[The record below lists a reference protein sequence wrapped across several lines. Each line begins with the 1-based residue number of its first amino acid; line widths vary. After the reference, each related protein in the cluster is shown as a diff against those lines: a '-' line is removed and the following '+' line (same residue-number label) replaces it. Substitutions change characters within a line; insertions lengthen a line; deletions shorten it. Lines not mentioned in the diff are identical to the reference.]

1 MEEHL
6 PQDPRKIDSFT
17 PRVRV
22 FFAQRT
28 IQIVENDNVKSWKL
42 TLAIM
47 TASALLMSASYTM
60 LIPFLPMYL
69 IQELNVAQEDVNLW
83 SGVIFSISF
92 AISGIMAPIWGA
104 MADKK
109 SRKLMAV
116 RAAVCLAIAYVL
128 GGMVQDAWQL
138 FWVRVFQGFASGL
151 WPACLAI
158 LTVSVPRVKLGFC
171 LGLMQGA
178 STAGG
183 VLGPLLGG
191 VLAEAF
197 GMRAAFYLGGV
208 GLFIITLLIIF
219 YIKEPPRK
227 KEIDRR
233 ALFHAAD
240 NKTQKDTLA
249 AQTAERVTDA
259 LKAGHASGN
268 TRVGE
273 TSGEPNAQ
281 VPGRT
286 VLGTL
291 ASPSYTVQEAGTVV
305 VEIWVDRNG
314 KVTRANPGIEGT
326 TVTDKTL
333 WEAARKVA
341 MQAQFNMKADA
352 PEQQKGKITYI
363 FDLK

>member
-1 MEEHL
+1 MDGQYKKERARQE
-6 PQDPRKIDSFT
+6 KIS
-17 PRVRV
+17 RVIGISAAV
-22 FFAQRT
+22 A
-28 IQIVENDNVKSWKL
+28 VHVSL
-42 TLAIM
+42 VAAG
-47 TASALLMSASYTM
+47 TASGMKYMYPPPEEEAFLLDFSEYEAEVPQQIRTGTQPRAAEADPDRE
-60 LIPFLPMYL
+60 IEL
-69 IQELNVAQEDVNLW
+69 IQQSQAQHEGSELNEAREATVDDFGDVE
-83 SGVIFSISF
+83 V
-92 AISGIMAPIWGA
+92 
-104 MADKK
+104 
-109 SRKLMAV
+109 
-116 RAAVCLAIAYVL
+116 
-128 GGMVQDAWQL
+128 
-138 FWVRVFQGFASGL
+138 
-151 WPACLAI
+151 
-158 LTVSVPRVKLGFC
+158 
-171 LGLMQGA
+171 
-178 STAGG
+178 
-183 VLGPLLGG
+183 
-191 VLAEAF
+191 
-197 GMRAAFYLGGV
+197 
-208 GLFIITLLIIF
+208 
-219 YIKEPPRK
+219 KEPPRK

-305 VEIWVDRNG
+305 VEIRVDRNG
-314 KVTRANPGIEGT
+314 KVVWANAGAAGT
-326 TVTDKTL
+326 TVMDKTL

>member
-1 MEEHL
+1 MDGQYKKERARQE
-6 PQDPRKIDSFT
+6 KIS
-17 PRVRV
+17 RVIGISAAV
-22 FFAQRT
+22 VVHVSLVA
-28 IQIVENDNVKSWKL
+28 
-42 TLAIM
+42 AG
-47 TASALLMSASYTM
+47 TASGMKYMYPPPEEEAFLLDFSEYEAEVPQQIRTGTQPRAAEADPDRE
-60 LIPFLPMYL
+60 IEL
-69 IQELNVAQEDVNLW
+69 IQQSQAQHEGSELNEAREATVDDFGDVE
-83 SGVIFSISF
+83 V
-92 AISGIMAPIWGA
+92 
-104 MADKK
+104 
-109 SRKLMAV
+109 
-116 RAAVCLAIAYVL
+116 
-128 GGMVQDAWQL
+128 
-138 FWVRVFQGFASGL
+138 
-151 WPACLAI
+151 
-158 LTVSVPRVKLGFC
+158 
-171 LGLMQGA
+171 
-178 STAGG
+178 
-183 VLGPLLGG
+183 
-191 VLAEAF
+191 
-197 GMRAAFYLGGV
+197 
-208 GLFIITLLIIF
+208 
-219 YIKEPPRK
+219 KEPPR